1 MRNFCRSLDL
11 FAKNTNPPPR
21 KAKEKISILFIP
33 RAATNPRNFLVS
45 PKTRII
51 CLFQIFKGVLLFL
64 LGFSLLFLN
73 SRPVWL
79 DQISDWADDQ
89 LLLAHSKTIIFLLN
103 KLQDILAGG
112 ALRATG
118 ILALFYCAV
127 LFTEGIGVYMQK
139 RWAEFLMIFATGA
152 LIPLE
157 MRHVWHRLTLD
168 RPIFAPILLLLA
180 NCFIVWFLYLVLR
193 RDKLEKQTTPKRELI
208 ETR

>member
-1 MRNFCRSLDL
+1 MHEPKMVLQ
-11 FAKNTNPPPR
+11 PR
-21 KAKEKISILFIP
+21 KRVRYLKLIALF
-33 RAATNPRNFLVS
+33 
-45 PKTRII
+45 K
-51 CLFQIFKGVLLFL
+51 IFKGVLLFL

-89 LLLAHSKTIIFLLN
+89 LLLAHSKYVIFLLN
-103 KLQDILAGG
+103 KLQDALSGG

-139 RWAEFLMIFATGA
+139 RWAEFLMIFATSA

-157 MRHVWHRLTLD
+157 IRHVWHQLIFQ
-168 RPIFAPILLLLA
+168 RPMLVPALILLA
-180 NCFIVWFLYLVLR
+180 NCYIVWFLYMVLR
-193 RDKLEKQTTPKRELI
+193 RTKEEPPPAPKRELV
-208 ETR
+208 EKR

>member
-1 MRNFCRSLDL
+1 MSDTKHVPAILEEHRRVRYLKIIAL
-11 FAKNTNPPPR
+11 F
-21 KAKEKISILFIP
+21 KIL
-33 RAATNPRNFLVS
+33 
-45 PKTRII
+45 
-51 CLFQIFKGVLLFL
+51 KGVLLFL

-89 LLLAHSKTIIFLLN
+89 LLLHHSKYVIFLLN
-103 KLQDILAGG
+103 KLQAELAGG

-118 ILALFYCAV
+118 TLALFYCTV

-157 MRHVWHRLTLD
+157 IRQVWHRLLFH
-168 RPIFAPILLLLA
+168 RPVLAPLLLLLA
-180 NCFIVWFLYLVLR
+180 NCFIVWFLYMVLR
-193 RDKLEKQTTPKRELI
+193 RDKRSAAPKQKRELV